1 MIKANISG
9 ILDKS
14 ILDFDDKEA
23 IKTIKKILKTVSK
36 LCNVR
41 GKHYISYIFVNNQE
55 IHEINKNYRNIDRPT
70 DVISF
75 AMIDND
81 ENYHKKIGPF
91 PEELGDVFISYE
103 KIIEQANEYKHSKK
117 REFAF
122 LVTHGVLHLLG
133 YDHMETSEEEEMISL
148 QEEILNKVKILRS

>member
-9 ILDKS
+9 RLDEN
-14 ILDFDDKEA
+14 ILDFDENEA
-23 IKTIKKILKTVSK
+23 IKTIKKILKVVNK
-36 LCNVR
+36 VCNVK
-41 GKHYISYIFVNNQE
+41 GKHYISYLFVDNQE

-81 ENYHKKIGPF
+81 DNYHKKTGPF

-103 KIIEQANEYKHSKK
+103 KIVEQAKEYNHSKK

-133 YDHMETSEEEEMISL
+133 YDHLQADEEEEMTSL
-148 QEEILNKVKILRS
+148 QEQILNKVKILRS

>member
-9 ILDKS
+9 RLDKN
-14 ILDFDDKEA
+14 ILDFDENEA
-23 IKTIKKILKTVSK
+23 KKTIKKILKVVNK
-36 LCNVR
+36 VCNVK
-41 GKHYISYIFVNNQE
+41 GKHYISYLFVDNQE

-81 ENYHKKIGPF
+81 DNYHKKTGPF

-103 KIIEQANEYKHSKK
+103 KIVEQAKEYKHSKK

-133 YDHMETSEEEEMISL
+133 YDHLQADEEEEMTSL
-148 QEEILNKVKILRS
+148 QEQILNKVKILRS